1 MNCLFIKRRNS
12 QLFLCFFSYFYIF
25 LDNGFRVCHIIIMI
39 NVRCTLNF
47 FFFLLCYSLD
57 LQSAVITKIVGSIGD
72 SFLTSREVIAMRI
85 IEDELFVDKKKTEP
99 IDIESKSF
107 TKIVNE
113 SLLEKVIALESFN
126 FTLTQLAEQEVNE
139 NILRFNKNVLENK
152 DWKGLQIESI
162 ELKELISNK
171 LKVKK
176 FLKYKTETATLGV
189 TDEEVRFYYEKNRYK
204 FGNMPLIQF
213 KETIRLFL
221 IKQQM
226 EDRLKEWFEI
236 LKKKYKVKNLLPK

>member
-1 MNCLFIKRRNS
+1 
-12 QLFLCFFSYFYIF
+12 
-25 LDNGFRVCHIIIMI
+25 MI